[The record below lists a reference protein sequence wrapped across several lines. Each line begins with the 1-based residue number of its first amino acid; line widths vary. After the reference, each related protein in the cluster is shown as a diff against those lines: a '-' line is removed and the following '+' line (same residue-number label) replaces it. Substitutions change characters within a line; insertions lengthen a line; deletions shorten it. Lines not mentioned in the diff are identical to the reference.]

1 MKKID
6 NLTNKE
12 LSEYIRKVYDEP
24 GPFQIDSWYLY
35 QLNHKPTLSEIE
47 KVDKIL
53 AGMEFNDDD
62 EFLITLRA
70 TRTHIRNYILNMLR
84 DIGSNLSEFDEVF
97 NEVKRD
103 IENGEVSI
111 SCKFGKIF

>member
-12 LSEYIRKVYDEP
+12 LAEYIRKVYDEP
-24 GPFQIDSWYLY
+24 GPFQIDSWHLY
-35 QLNHKPTLSEIE
+35 QLNQTPTPSEIE
-47 KVDKIL
+47 KADKIL

-70 TRTHIRNYILNMLR
+70 TRIHIRNYMLNMIR
-84 DIGSNLSEFDEVF
+84 DIDSNLGEFDEVF
-97 NEVKRD
+97 SEVKRD
-103 IENGEVSI
+103 IENGEVQI
-111 SCKFGKIF
+111 S

>member
-12 LSEYIRKVYDEP
+12 LSEYIRKVYGEP
-24 GPFQIDSWYLY
+24 GPFQIDSWRLF
-35 QLNHKPTLSEIE
+35 QQNHTPTLSEIE

-62 EFLITLRA
+62 EFLIILRA
-70 TRTHIRNYILNMLR
+70 TRTHIRSYMLNMIR
-84 DIGSNLSEFDEVF
+84 DIESNMSEF
-97 NEVKRD
+97 NEVFTEVKKD
-103 IENGEVSI
+103 TENGDVSI
-111 SCKFGKIF
+111 S

>member
-35 QLNHKPTLSEIE
+35 QLNHTPSPTEIE
-47 KVDKIL
+47 KVERVLKSF
-53 AGMEFNDDD
+53 EFNEDD
-62 EFLITLRA
+62 EYLITLRA
-70 TRTHIRNYILNMLR
+70 TRTHIRNYMLNMIC
-84 DIGSNLSEFDEVF
+84 DIESNMSEF
-97 NEVKRD
+97 NEVFTEVKKD
-103 IENGEVSI
+103 IENGEVP
-111 SCKFGKIF
+111 IF